1 MNKKVELFNRKCTVS
16 NATGADFP
24 LIITFY
30 TPVRN
35 PDGDECIST
44 ANIKCQFFYKDI
56 YGIGSDEAQSYFV
69 LPMLVVAYLIG
80 RRRYGYEAYWFE
92 KGDIDYDDFWLY
104 RKKQASEGP

>member
-1 MNKKVELFNRKCTVS
+1 MNKKIELFNRKCMVS
-16 NATGADFP
+16 SKTGEKFP

-30 TPVRN
+30 APLKN
-35 PDGDECIST
+35 PHRDEYIST
-44 ANIKCQFFYKDI
+44 ANIFCKFFNTEI
-56 YGIGSDEAQSYFV
+56 YGIGDDEAQSFFA

-104 RKKQASEGP
+104 RKERPSE